1 MVVELEDYID
11 CLEQKQNFKNQGK
24 DVAHVAKKS
33 RTLNTFMSR
42 AKLALWFM
50 KSFGLELT
58 ELKAREQ
65 QTGIVHCLSVDNTC
79 IPADGTKGFD
89 SLSSHDQKTEQVLFL
104 LDKFCVGDS
113 FYHELTMIIDGLPKS
128 YVVKQRRGQ
137 LNNISNVVPTLGKAD
152 GAQISFT
159 DMLKSQITR

>member
-1 MVVELEDYID
+1 
-11 CLEQKQNFKNQGK
+11 
-24 DVAHVAKKS
+24 
-33 RTLNTFMSR
+33 
-42 AKLALWFM
+42 M

-65 QTGIVHCLSVDNTC
+65 QTGIVHSLSVDNTC

-89 SLSSHDQKTEQVLFL
+89 SLSHHDQKTVEQALFL
-104 LDKFCVGDS
+104 LGKFCVGDS

-128 YVVKQRRGQ
+128 YLVKQRRGQ
-137 LNNISNVVPTLGKAD
+137 LNNISNVVPTPGKAD

-159 DMLKSQITR
+159 DMLKSHVDEFIKLHDEVDWSKENVQIKISGDGAQMTRNSSFILLSFSLLQNQDD